1 MPEIFSSAK
10 SFSSPILRERRRN
23 SGLVRVVIKRV
34 MRMLSG
40 MVMTNTSTSMEDR
53 RSIIISE
60 PKMVIKLARMLT
72 TSVDREVLMVSIS

>member
-1 MPEIFSSAK
+1 M
-10 SFSSPILRERRRN
+10 
-23 SGLVRVVIKRV
+23 VIKRV

>member
-1 MPEIFSSAK
+1 M
-10 SFSSPILRERRRN
+10 RERRRN

>member
-1 MPEIFSSAK
+1 M
-10 SFSSPILRERRRN
+10 
-23 SGLVRVVIKRV
+23 VRVVIKRV